1 MEESRNSGKTA
12 PRKTDRRTLYTRQ
25 VIREAYLR
33 LLGKE
38 TWDKISITKLCK
50 LAEINRSTF
59 YLHYSTSTDVL
70 DELLWELYEEFI
82 EELAHVES
90 MEERHRVSAVLF
102 QKILKDRRM
111 SFLMKVGMSYPPF
124 LERICEKMVEI
135 DMERFRGKPGLS
147 EEELKTTLFAL
158 YYGYLSLENYWS
170 AHASL
175 KKIDAY
181 GQLYEK
187 YVMTPCYKSI
197 FED

>member
-1 MEESRNSGKTA
+1 MEESRDSGKTA
-12 PRKTDRRTLYTRQ
+12 PRKTDRRTLYTKK
-25 VIREAYLR
+25 VIREAYLK
-33 LLGKE
+33 LLHKE

-82 EELAHVES
+82 DELEPTGS
-90 MEERHRVSAVLF
+90 IEERYQVSALLF
-102 QKILKDRRM
+102 QKISKDKHM
-111 SFLMKVGMSYPPF
+111 SFLMRVGLSYPPY
-124 LERICEKMVEI
+124 LERICEKMVEM
-135 DMERFRGKPGLS
+135 DLKWFVGKTDLS
-147 EEELKTTLFAL
+147 KEELRTTLFSL
-158 YYGYLSLENYWS
+158 YYGYLSLESYWAS
-170 AHASL
+170 HVSL

-187 YVMTPCYKSI
+187 YVMKPCYKSI